1 MLAITLTTPPQWSP
15 FSDEGVGI
23 PHRLHK
29 VVRGEVGAHR
39 PLLNPALAARID
51 ATWQRYVT
59 PVASAAGYEEFIA
72 ALP

>member
-1 MLAITLTTPPQWSP
+1 MLAITLTSPLQWSP

-29 VVRGEVGAHR
+29 VVRGKVGTHR
-39 PLLNPALAARID
+39 QLLSPKLAARID
-51 ATWQRYVT
+51 AAWRRYVT
-59 PVASAAGYEEFIA
+59 PITGAADYEEFIA